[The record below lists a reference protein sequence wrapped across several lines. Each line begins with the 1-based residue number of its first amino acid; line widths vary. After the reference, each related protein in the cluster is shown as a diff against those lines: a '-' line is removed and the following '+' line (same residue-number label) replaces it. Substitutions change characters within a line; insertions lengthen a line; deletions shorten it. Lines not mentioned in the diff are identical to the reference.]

1 MNSKWMKRTIHEIA
15 LLNNFRDS
23 TVDMIVT
30 SQFEAVRNV
39 MRDADPETG
48 KMPDIH
54 MLKFATFHVKPGR
67 LKFLKGKKYY
77 QEERR
82 RRQEEK
88 YKLTQQQ
95 CSSIK
100 TEKLP

>member
-15 LLNNFRDS
+15 LRNNFRDT
-23 TVDMIVT
+23 TVLLIVN

-39 MRDADPETG
+39 MKNADPEVG

-77 QEERR
+77 QEERK

-88 YKLTQQQ
+88 YKQQQ
-95 CSSIK
+95 
-100 TEKLP
+100 